1 MRGIPDYPGASV
13 RRPDP
18 MKKTPLKSLGLAM
31 ALLVATQGVSPAS
44 LVARWNMNEAS
55 GTIADSSGNNL
66 TGTPTPLA
74 VTNNALLYSQG
85 SVTAGTYG
93 SITVTPAEAARFG
106 SSIQFVRS
114 GSGMFQLGNPALIGD
129 LASAGPTGAFT
140 LMAWTNSSVAA
151 STNQRIFATGPS
163 NGWGAGLSNV
173 DQVLFTAFG
182 VVDRRSTNA
191 PSKNNQWQHVAFVW
205 NAGAIEVFI
214 NGASVYTA
222 TAGFNNETITQFG
235 IGGNGN
241 GGDHFNGRMD
251 EVKIFNTAMTQ
262 AEIVAAAVPPAVDGP
277 LLLVAPTLNV
287 TNNGAAQVINIPFTN
302 EGTTGDLTVSSV
314 TPGGN
319 DASYFT
325 VNNFTASVAPGQSG
339 NVEVSFAPNGTG
351 TYQGT
356 FQFATNDAV
365 SQARTTTATVTVSDP
380 VVSVAPARVDFGELA
395 ANPGAQTLSLTL
407 TNGGGTSEL
416 FLSEVSFLGQ
426 GGNGFSVVSYP
437 ESIAPGASG
446 QVVIGFNPG
455 AVTGNFGD
463 LLKVLTN
470 AMNTPTLTVP
480 VVAKVTL
487 DAAETPVHVVNAN
500 FNAGGWNSNI
510 GTAPQGWTSS
520 LAAVPADGLYG
531 QDGALTPGLTSV
543 AAHFQSVLGYYEQN
557 LSAVNTGLTAGKV
570 DAITVA
576 FDRFYRND
584 AVVNGH
590 AMLRVSLWDKT
601 NDVELTGRDL
611 VFENPGLQAGNTFT
625 PVALG
630 LAYDAS
636 THDAEEIALRI
647 SRIPPLVTNGNINQ
661 ATLVIDNVTVAVDGD
676 WVPAQGYAS
685 WIIATGLDGT
695 AGKENGPADDPDKDG
710 VLNFDEFAFGG
721 NPLSGGSGILSAA
734 SPIDTTGDTQRE
746 LILTVAVRADAVFS
760 NGPSPTGSAA
770 GASYAIQGS
779 VDLQQFIAVVEGP
792 LETPVIPASLPAAP
806 PEGYKYL
813 SFRLGGSNGL
823 SGKGFLRA
831 TATGN

>member
-1 MRGIPDYPGASV
+1 
-13 RRPDP
+13 
-18 MKKTPLKSLGLAM
+18 MKKLPLKSRGLAI
-31 ALLVATQGVSPAS
+31 ALLVATQGFSPAS

-66 TGTPTPLA
+66 TGTPTALA

-114 GSGMFQLGNPALIGD
+114 GSGMFQIGNPAVIGD

-140 LMAWTNSSVAA
+140 LMAWTNSSVAS

-182 VVDRRSTNA
+182 VADRRSTNA

-287 TNNGAAQVINIPFTN
+287 ANNGAAQVINIPFTN

-314 TPGGN
+314 TPGGT

-325 VNNFTASVAPGQSG
+325 VNNFTPSVAPGQSG
-339 NVEVSFAPNGTG
+339 NVEVSFAPNGAG
-351 TYQGT
+351 TYQAT
-356 FQFATNDAV
+356 FQLASNDAV
-365 SQARTTTATVTVSDP
+365 STSRTTTANVTVSDP
-380 VVSVAPARVDFGELA
+380 IVSVAPARVDFGELA
-395 ANPGAQTLSLTL
+395 ADPGAQTLSLTL
-407 TNGGGTSEL
+407 TNDGGASEL
-416 FLSEVSFLGQ
+416 FLSEVSFQGQ

-437 ESIAPGASG
+437 ESIAPGGSG
-446 QVVIGFNPG
+446 QVVIGFDPG
-455 AVTGNFGD
+455 AATGNFGD
-463 LLKVLTN
+463 LLTILTN
-470 AMNTPTLTVP
+470 AMNMPTLTVP
-480 VVAKVTL
+480 VVAKVAL

-500 FNAGGWNSNI
+500 FNAGGWNSLA
-510 GTAPQGWTSS
+510 GTSPAGWTNS
-520 LAAVPADGLYG
+520 LAATNGGGLYG
-531 QDGALTPGLTSV
+531 QDGALTPGLTDV
-543 AAHFQSVLGYYEQN
+543 AAHFQSVPGYYEQN

-570 DAITVA
+570 DAITVS

-601 NDVELTGRDL
+601 NDVELAGRDL

-625 PVALG
+625 PVALS

-647 SRIPPLVTNGNINQ
+647 TRIPPFVVGANINQ
-661 ATLVIDNVTVAVDGD
+661 ATLVVDNVTVAVDGE
-676 WVPAQGYAS
+676 WVPADGYAS

-695 AGKENGPADDPDKDG
+695 TGKENGPADDPDKDG

-734 SPIDTTGDTQRE
+734 SPVDTTGDTQPE

-760 NGPSPTGSAA
+760 NGPLPAGSAA
-770 GASYAIQGS
+770 GASYVIQGS
-779 VDLQQFIAVVEGP
+779 VDLQQFMAVVEGP
-792 LETPVIPASLPAAP
+792 LETPVIPASLPPAP

-823 SGKGFLRA
+823 PGKGFLRA
-831 TATGN
+831 SATAN